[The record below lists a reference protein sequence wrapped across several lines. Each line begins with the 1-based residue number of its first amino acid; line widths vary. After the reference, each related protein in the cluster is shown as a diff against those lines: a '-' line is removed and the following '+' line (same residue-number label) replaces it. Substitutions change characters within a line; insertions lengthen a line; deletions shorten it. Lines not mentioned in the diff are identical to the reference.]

1 LKFDPPRSGSGN
13 TEEVLMFEKI
23 ANIFRIPDLRKRVL
37 FTLGLLAVYRLGAFI
52 PTPGINSTALAQF
65 FNANSQS
72 ALGLADLFTGGNLR
86 KLTIFALGIMPYI
99 TASIIFQLL
108 TVIYEPLAKLQKE
121 GELGRRKITQWTRYV
136 TVLLGVIQSFAISL
150 TLTTSS
156 ANMVT
161 IPRAAFIPMCVIT
174 LTAGTAFIMWL
185 GEQITER
192 GIGNGMSLLIFTGIV
207 VGLPR
212 GIYDLYD
219 KARDSAWGPFT
230 PIALVLLVAVMA
242 AVVAFIVFVE
252 RSERRIPVQY
262 AKRIVGRKMM
272 GGQSTHLPLR
282 VNSGGVMPI
291 IFASSIL
298 SAPLLFSQIHY
309 QGVMLQDNS
318 FLGPIF
324 RNLIPGEPWYV
335 LLNTVA
341 IIFFAYF
348 YISIV
353 FRPDD
358 IADNMRKYGGFIPG
372 IRPGR
377 RTSDFINDVLT
388 RITLVGAVYLVV
400 VQLIP
405 TMMMSGIH
413 FNHLWLI
420 GRAFDS
426 LPAWMTNGLG
436 VKFYFGGTSLL
447 IVVGVAMDT
456 VQQVESQLIMRH
468 YDGFSPKSGRIRG
481 RRSW

>member
-1 LKFDPPRSGSGN
+1 MLEKF
-13 TEEVLMFEKI
+13 

-37 FTLGLLAVYRLGAFI
+37 FMLGLLAVYRLGAFI
-52 PTPGINSTALAQF
+52 PTPGINAAALEQY
-65 FNANSQS
+65 FNANSGS

-86 KLTIFALGIMPYI
+86 RLTIFALGIMPYI

-136 TVLLGVIQSFAISL
+136 TVLLGVIQSFAIAM
-150 TLTTSS
+150 TLSGQGMT
-156 ANMVT
+156 T
-161 IPRAAFIPMCVIT
+161 IPRGEFVPLCVIT

-212 GIYDLYD
+212 GINDLYQ
-219 KARDSAWGPFT
+219 KAHDNAWGAFT
-230 PIALVLLVAVMA
+230 PIALVLLIVCMV

-282 VNSGGVMPI
+282 VNSGGVMPV

-298 SAPLLFSQIHY
+298 SAPLLFA
-309 QGVMLQDNS
+309 GMS
-318 FLGPIF
+318 FFGRGPLRETHFFGPI
-324 RNLIPGEPWYV
+324 LQGLQPGEPWYEV
-335 LLNTVA
+335 LYITA

-388 RITLVGAVYLVV
+388 RITLVGAIYLIIISI
-400 VQLIP
+400 IP
-405 TMMMSGIH
+405 TLLISGIH

-420 GRAFDS
+420 GRYFDT
-426 LPAWMTNGLG
+426 LPTWMTQGLG
-436 VKFYFGGTSLL
+436 VNFYFGGTSLL

-456 VQQVESQLIMRH
+456 VQQIESQLIMRH

>member
-1 LKFDPPRSGSGN
+1 MLEKF
-13 TEEVLMFEKI
+13 

-37 FTLGLLAVYRLGAFI
+37 FMLGMLAVYRLGAFI
-52 PTPGINSTALAQF
+52 PTPGINADALAQY
-65 FNANSQS
+65 FNANSGS

-86 KLTIFALGIMPYI
+86 RLTIFALGIMPYI

-136 TVLLGVIQSFAISL
+136 TVLLGVIQSFAIAM
-150 TLTTSS
+150 TLSGQGMT
-156 ANMVT
+156 T
-161 IPRAAFIPMCVIT
+161 IPRGEFVPLCVIT

-212 GIYDLYD
+212 GINDLYQ
-219 KARDSAWGPFT
+219 KAHDNAWGAFT
-230 PIALVLLVAVMA
+230 PIALVLLVVAMI

-282 VNSGGVMPI
+282 VNSGGVMPV

-298 SAPLLFSQIHY
+298 SAPLLFA
-309 QGVMLQDNS
+309 GMS
-318 FLGPIF
+318 FFGSGPLRETHFFGPILQ
-324 RNLIPGEPWYV
+324 NLAPGEPWYE
-335 LLNTVA
+335 LLYISA

-377 RTSDFINDVLT
+377 RTSDFINEVLT
-388 RITLVGAVYLVV
+388 RITLVGAIYLIIISI
-400 VQLIP
+400 IP
-405 TMMMSGIH
+405 TLLISGIH
-413 FNHLWLI
+413 FNHLWLV
-420 GRAFDS
+420 GRYFDT
-426 LPAWMTNGLG
+426 LPTWMTQGLG
-436 VKFYFGGTSLL
+436 VNFYFGGTSLL

-456 VQQVESQLIMRH
+456 VQQIESQLIMRH